1 MLNHAIF
8 LQNDVIFLDHFHAS
22 LLHVVRFDALNKNVD
37 YSLLFFPM
45 DDEDQHVFNL
55 TNARI
60 VRIET
65 VADKY
70 LAPIVAHCHPDLF
83 PSFNRNSPDAVTFE
97 KAVRRFRGFLVDND
111 DDERGG
117 SLQNEPLDIDQL
129 TLAAGVGPDESNLL
143 FFEDGEKRFAS
154 LLTTTD
160 AVARCLIEWQEPLS
174 KRSRGYGGVAVPQ
187 TKAAFVTGRWPTLSN
202 SVLFD
207 IHAAPFSS
215 NGSRGGV
222 PEYDALKGGTS
233 IYPAPIER
241 VSLLN
246 LHRMLRQG
254 AMYREEQANWVLR
267 SLFPTVYAADASA
280 SASAATV
287 HATVAGPGG
296 AGTPIDITK
305 PHDNT
310 FDVAEL
316 MRVINATSGGAASWA
331 NLDND
336 RAFFPTLW
344 MFFFAAELNTAI
356 GVYGK
361 RWREVLVRGG
371 PFILHMHKLITTAP
385 HVLCFDKL
393 KMVEVIRQ
401 QTTLKNEKESL
412 NDAAMRTQS
421 SVIDRECS
429 AMRGLLLLPEL
440 GYRTFRQTLARN
452 NRATPVPYVNV
463 LSPDELAIVTTAIDF
478 YNSIMWH
485 DLLAR
490 PDSYVDEAH
499 ESRIEQSEH
508 GQSSGHMFTVIDDGP
523 RVSVAGFDTGT
534 SHGTFSLD
542 HFWEQTARSKAE
554 AEREL
559 ALAVQM
565 QQDTATTTQAV
576 EDEDVVFSDEED
588 TITSRACVPTQTYRQ
603 HNQTSAGDSNLS
615 VRHACRDVISR
626 LSAGC
631 TAEQLAHALQWL
643 CDRGVCIREKMIG
656 TGPTNLG
663 RPFDTFYIASVHA
676 KQARFVEIMSDI
688 YMRGIQH
695 AVWQSKM
702 KKAPGYNE
710 EAAYT
715 TYLADKTEFEGTM
728 FYLKRA
734 REYARTLGFKHADL
748 ISRTN
753 GGVSAATEEV
763 DGVTHAAPTT
773 PAEVAHMASTL
784 LTNVAAFFTGD
795 APTIDPNNPYATL
808 LPPTRLGEKR
818 RTFGLSANPKATISQ
833 QDDAVEFIPEQMRA
847 IERARLLPVVIIT
860 GAAGTGK
867 TAVLKKIIEP
877 YPSGQVLTLGPTAR
891 ATDILSKRVHPSMT
905 IHSFLFRAL
914 LYTKELRRATNILAA
929 LQASARRYDSGSD
942 ANAAI
947 MASIVNM
954 RAELYRLLGVVEHT
968 PPWEN
973 IRVVVVDEASLIPL
987 DLIVQL
993 IEVIHGLKTQN
1004 GAFCVQFIIA
1014 GDRNQL
1020 PPIGAGCFL
1029 SDMCRAFP
1037 HCVQHLTYNHRSS
1050 GHRIR
1055 QLANAVASQ
1064 KIGSPSFPFPPFGGM
1079 ENERRLVTSAQ
1090 VAFTGAESHDEQER
1104 IKAEADDAS
1113 VCFIPADNRSY
1124 PRQLRMVLETLGA
1137 LGTSTP
1143 ERDQIRRSIMQIAPT
1158 RAVVERA
1165 NRLTRGL
1172 YLKDYVTA
1180 GGEQVVELESG
1191 EVQLPM
1197 PWESRIAP
1205 GDVFGLKTN
1214 SHKTFMLPLTD
1225 DDDDDD
1231 LQVAARQTTA
1241 AVQALDD
1248 AVTESGLQAN
1258 PPAVRVT
1265 NQFINGEQ
1273 LEAVAFYEENRFS
1286 GWCRCG
1292 ACLPQ
1297 PEGEAPYPRLCILQP
1312 HEPPLAHRVREQGRP
1327 LISYHNAGMGYRN
1340 GAVMSIDRQKRRMA
1354 VVRLV
1359 CDSTRFKEID
1369 VARQLANRGQHM
1381 FMRAS
1386 TIHAVQGSESPI
1398 VILTILNN
1406 VRHFDPS
1413 AIYTSIT
1420 RTETKFICIGSDR
1433 AFKDMATRAPFIR
1446 RSNISFMLAKKITQ
1460 VHQVVTAM
1468 FTTPQQAQQRHNND
1482 DDDDDSFETLAMP
1495 SARMLADVLR
1505 FDDSECRAFVDPGRV
1520 VDETTRNNTW
1530 LAFDRIRARAY
1541 ERAAEEMGQAQ

>member
-1 MLNHAIF
+1 
-8 LQNDVIFLDHFHAS
+8 
-22 LLHVVRFDALNKNVD
+22 
-37 YSLLFFPM
+37 M
-45 DDEDQHVFNL
+45 DEEEQHVFNL

-83 PSFNRNSPDAVTFE
+83 PSFSSRSPDSVSFE

-111 DDERGG
+111 DDERGC
-117 SLQNEPLDIDQL
+117 SLQNEPLDIEQL
-129 TLAAGVGPDESNLL
+129 TLAAGVGPDETNLL

-160 AVARCLIEWQEPLS
+160 AVARCLIEWQEPQS

-202 SVLFD
+202 GVLFD

-215 NGSRGGV
+215 NASRGGV
-222 PEYDALKGGTS
+222 PEYDALKAGTS

-241 VSLLN
+241 ASLLH
-246 LHRMLRQG
+246 LHRVLRQG

-267 SLFPTVYAADASA
+267 SLFPTVYAAEASA
-280 SASAATV
+280 NAMSV
-287 HATVAGPGG
+287 HTSVGGPGG
-296 AGTPIDITK
+296 AGTPVDTTK

-316 MRVINATSGGAASWA
+316 LNVINATPGGAASWA

-344 MFFFAAELNTAI
+344 MFFFAAELTTSI
-356 GVYGK
+356 SVYGK

-371 PFILHMHKLITTAP
+371 QFILHMHKLITTAP
-385 HVLCFDKL
+385 HVLCFEKL

-401 QTTLKNEKESL
+401 QATLKNEKASL
-412 NDAAMRTQS
+412 SEAAMRTRS

-429 AMRGLLLLPEL
+429 AMRGLLILPEIN
-440 GYRTFRQTLARN
+440 YRTFRQTLARN
-452 NRATPVPYVNV
+452 NRATPVPHVNV
-463 LSPDELAIVTTAIDF
+463 LSPDELSVVTTAIDF
-478 YNSIMWH
+478 YNSILWH

-499 ESRIEQSEH
+499 ESRVELSEH

-523 RVSVAGFDTGT
+523 RLSVDGFDAGT
-534 SHGTFSLD
+534 SHGSFSLD
-542 HFWEQTARSKAE
+542 RFWEQTARIKADE
-554 AEREL
+554 EREL
-559 ALAVQM
+559 ALAARMVQ
-565 QQDTATTTQAV
+565 DATPAAAV
-576 EDEDVVFSDEED
+576 QDEDNVFSDEED
-588 TITSRACVPTQTYRQ
+588 TITSRACVPMQSYHHITTPSVAA
-603 HNQTSAGDSNLS
+603 NSNI
-615 VRHACRDVISR
+615 RHACRDAISR

-643 CDRGVCIREKMIG
+643 CDRGVVIREKMVG
-656 TGPTNLG
+656 TGPTNLN
-663 RPFDTFYIASVHA
+663 RPFDAYYIASVHA
-676 KQARFVEIMSDI
+676 KQLRFVEIMSDI
-688 YMRGIQH
+688 YMRGIQN
-695 AVWQSKM
+695 AVWQSKL
-702 KKAPGYNE
+702 KKAPGYDAA
-710 EAAYT
+710 AAYT
-715 TYLADKTEFEGTM
+715 KYLADKTEFEGTM
-728 FYLKRA
+728 LYVRRA

-748 ISRTN
+748 LSRMNSGT
-753 GGVSAATEEV
+753 SAATEEV
-763 DGVTHAAPTT
+763 DGVTRAAPTT
-773 PAEVAHMASTL
+773 PSEVAHMASTL
-784 LTNVAAFFTGD
+784 LTNVSAFFTGE
-795 APTIDPNNPYATL
+795 APTIDPNDPYAAL

-818 RTFGLSANPKATISQ
+818 RTFGLIVNPRAEISQ
-833 QDDAVEFIPEQMRA
+833 QDDAVEFIPEQLRA
-847 IERARLLPVVIIT
+847 IARARMLPIVIIT
-860 GAAGTGK
+860 GPAGTGK

-914 LYTKELRRATNILAA
+914 LYMKEFRRANNILAA
-929 LQASARRYDSGSD
+929 LHASARRFESGGD

-947 MASIVNM
+947 MASIVAM
-954 RAELYRLLGVVEHT
+954 RTELYRLLGVVEHT

-993 IEVIHGLKTQN
+993 LEVIHGLKTQN

-1055 QLANAVASQ
+1055 QLANAVANQ
-1064 KIGSPSFPFPPFGGM
+1064 KIGSPSFPFPQFGGM

-1090 VAFTGAESHDEQER
+1090 VSFTGVESHAEQER

-1113 VCFIPADNRSY
+1113 VCFIPADNRSF

-1137 LGTSTP
+1137 LGPSTP

-1165 NRLTRGL
+1165 NRLTRGF
-1172 YLKDYVTA
+1172 YLKDYVIA
-1180 GGEQVVELESG
+1180 NGDQVVELESG
-1191 EVQLPM
+1191 EIQLPLQ
-1197 PWESRIAP
+1197 WESRIAP

-1214 SHKTFMLPLTD
+1214 SHKTFVLPLTD
-1225 DDDDDD
+1225 DDEDE
-1231 LQVAARQTTA
+1231 LQMEARQTTP
-1241 AVQALDD
+1241 AVQALDE

-1258 PPAVRVT
+1258 PPAVRIT

-1273 LEAVAFYEENRFS
+1273 VEAVSFYEENRFS

-1292 ACLPQ
+1292 ACPPQ

-1327 LISYHNAGMGYRN
+1327 LIPFHNAGMGYRN
-1340 GAVMSIDRQKRRMA
+1340 GAITSIDRHTRRMA

-1359 CDSTRFKEID
+1359 CDSTYFKELD
-1369 VARQLANRGQHM
+1369 VARQLANRGQYM

-1386 TIHAVQGSESPI
+1386 TIHAVQGSESPV
-1398 VILTILNN
+1398 VILHMLNG
-1406 VRHFDPS
+1406 VRHFDKS
-1413 AIYTSIT
+1413 AGYTAIT
-1420 RTETKFICIGSDR
+1420 RTETKFICIGSDK
-1433 AFKDMATRAPFIR
+1433 AFKEMVTRPPFIR
-1446 RSNISFMLAKKITQ
+1446 RSNIAFMLAKKIAQ
-1460 VHQVVTAM
+1460 VHQVVTSM
-1468 FTTPQQAQQRHNND
+1468 FAPPEAPQQHSNNN
-1482 DDDDDSFETLAMP
+1482 DDDDDSFETLAAP
-1495 SARMLADVLR
+1495 SARMIADVLL
-1505 FDDSECRAFVDPGRV
+1505 FDDSECRAFVEPGRI

-1541 ERAAEEMGQAQ
+1541 ERAAEEMRQAQ